1 MSLKTKLAN
10 QRPVAQASERRR
22 LTPRQLQLLK
32 AIRTFVA
39 SRCYSPTIAELSLE
53 LAISRSTVFEHIA
66 ELRKK
71 GLLSALPTRARS
83 LKLTSKAQ
91 KLLSRLDNDSSN
103 PRSQS
108 PAGLSGAALAKTGIP
123 LVGKV
128 AAGSPIEA
136 IEDTELLSLNSHFG
150 NSDDIFALEVTG
162 DSMAGADIRNGD
174 YVICRR
180 TALANNGQLVIAI
193 VDEKEATLKR
203 FYREKSC
210 ARLQPANDDYDP
222 IYSNNCRIEAV
233 VVGLLRKF

>member
-1 MSLKTKLAN
+1 MPLKAKLAN
-10 QRPVAQASERRR
+10 Q

-39 SRCYSPTIAELSLE
+39 SRCYSPTIAELALE
-53 LAISRSTVFEHIA
+53 LAISRSTAFEHIA

-71 GLLSALPTRARS
+71 SLLSALPAKARS

-91 KLLSRLDNDSSN
+91 KLLNCLNNDSSN
-103 PRSQS
+103 PCSQP
-108 PAGLSGAALAKTGIP
+108 PAGIP

-136 IEDTELLSLNSHFG
+136 IEDIEFLSLSSHFG

-162 DSMAGADIRNGD
+162 DSMVDDDIRNGD
-174 YVICRR
+174 FVICRR

-193 VDEKEATLKR
+193 VDEQEAALKR
-203 FYREKSC
+203 FYSEKRRV
-210 ARLQPANDDYDP
+210 RLQPANDDYDP
-222 IYSNNCRIEAV
+222 IYSDNCRIEAV
-233 VVGLLRKF
+233 VVGLVRKF